1 MKHLELQIY
10 REGKYIGGG
19 QGLGE
24 EGMGSYS
31 LVDIVFQFGKMNGGD
46 GSTTKWRYLI
56 PLYCTLKYS

>member
-24 EGMGSYS
+24 EGIGSYC
-31 LVDIVFQFGKMNGGD
+31 LVDIVFQFGKMNVGD
-46 GSTTKWRYLI
+46 GSTTK
-56 PLYCTLKYS
+56 